1 MHHSRAILPVLY
13 NMWVL
18 CIQNTPYLVFEKNRK
33 KGKLGLDK
41 HVPIW
46 YNKSCV
52 EREHIKQSAS
62 ILENDTVK

>member
-1 MHHSRAILPVLY
+1 MPVLY

-18 CIQNTPYLVFEKNRK
+18 CIQNTPYLVFVKNRK

-52 EREHIKQSAS
+52 EREYIKQSAS
-62 ILENDTVK
+62 ILENDTVKKCKSD